1 MRSAAIGPLV
11 LVALVCAAAAPPVH
25 GSDSANG
32 AVVVTARFGPR
43 TSLTVSSRVLR
54 FDVANPSDA
63 VQAEVDFSAAAR
75 TQAGAE
81 VVLSVEREQAVSGPG
96 GAADVETS
104 ITFTGEGNG
113 TMAGTVEGGSPAIA
127 GRWTGSGRRTGRLIF
142 SLRAGASGS
151 YTLPVR
157 FVLSSP

>member
-1 MRSAAIGPLV
+1 VRSPAIGSLV

-32 AVVVTARFGPR
+32 AVVVTARFGAR
-43 TSLTVSSRVLR
+43 TSLTVSTRVLH
-54 FDVANPSDA
+54 FDVANPSEA
-63 VQAEVDFSAAAR
+63 VQAEVDFAAGAR
-75 TQAGAE
+75 TSAGAE
-81 VVLSVEREQAVSGPG
+81 VVLSVEPEQAVSGPG

-104 ITFTGEGNG
+104 ITFAGEGEG
-113 TMAGTVEGGSPAIA
+113 TMAGTVDASSPAVA

-142 SLRAGASGS
+142 SLRAGAAGS

-157 FVLSSP
+157 FILSTP